1 MSSRDVQNLKEAK
14 TFEDKVEAVNNRYTN
29 LLDADY
35 IYYNASLYN
44 NTNGDLPA
52 QYQEVRTA
60 PIVDRASDFLLAVTR
75 FNVPVSHIPILQFQ
89 DQTYIVSLMY
99 NNTTYSTTL
108 TYVPSGTLS
117 TFTTS
122 PFYGSVYYVQ
132 QFLQSFNNGI
142 SSCLNTLTTAAS
154 ITVSTPFMSYDP
166 TDGLFTFH
174 AQASYFGL
182 TTATNP
188 IKVFFNIP
196 LYQLFITFNF
206 FFDTYVSPLN
216 TQLLVQDNGINTIN
230 GTINLLQEAVSLGE
244 WNQVQSLVF
253 ISTGLPTQPEL
264 VGSAQGASS
273 ANVQIKFLADFE
285 IPVQNSSSGFSSLAN
300 LAYQY
305 NPTQYRWISLRGDT
319 PLYAVDF
326 QVYWLSKNGTLTL
339 LQFEPNTT
347 FTIKLVFRRK
357 TLLTTT

>member
-14 TFEDKVEAVNNRYTN
+14 TFDEKVEAVYNRYTN
-29 LLDADY
+29 LLDPDY

-44 NTNGDLPA
+44 NTTGDLPA
-52 QYQEVRTA
+52 RYQEVRTA

-89 DQTYIVSLMY
+89 DQTYIFSLVY

-108 TYVPSGTLS
+108 TYVPSGSLATL
-117 TFTTS
+117 TTNI
-122 PFYGSVYYVQ
+122 FYGSVYYVQ
-132 QFLQSFNNGI
+132 QFLQSLNNGI

-166 TDGLFTFH
+166 TVGLFTFH

-182 TTATNP
+182 NTATNP
-188 IKVFFNIP
+188 IKVFFNLP

-206 FFDTYVSPLN
+206 FYDYYTFPGP
-216 TQLLVQDNGINTIN
+216 QLLVQDDGINTIN
-230 GTINLLQEAVSLGE
+230 GTINFIQEAVSLGE
-244 WNQVQSLVF
+244 WNQAQSLVF
-253 ISTGLPTQPEL
+253 VSTGLPTQPEL
-264 VGSAQGASS
+264 IGSAQGASS
-273 ANVQIKFLADFE
+273 ANIQTKFLADFE

-319 PLYAVDF
+319 PLYAIDF